1 MDSFSVGIVQ
11 RNWGTYEVLFDGE
24 GYRVKRLMIDPA
36 SALSNQYHNHRSE
49 AWTVVNGE
57 VILQLFH
64 PDKDKHMYE
73 IHLKEG
79 ESHTISIG
87 TWHRAINPTDRTT
100 EIVEVWIGN
109 KLSEDD
115 IIRAET

>member
-1 MDSFSVGIVQ
+1 MGIVQ
-11 RNWGTYEVLFDGE
+11 RNWGTYEVLYSGE
-24 GYRVKRLMIDPA
+24 GYRVKRLLIDPA

-64 PDKDKHMYE
+64 PEKDKQMYE
-73 IHLKEG
+73 VHLKKG
-79 ESHTISIG
+79 ESHTIDIG
-87 TWHRAINPTDRTT
+87 TWYRAINPTDTVT
-100 EIVEVWIGN
+100 EIIEIWTGN

-115 IIRAET
+115 IIRAER